1 MDSKLQLF
9 SQIMLFYVF
18 ITYVVFPVGF
28 YYLVDRSLKSA
39 GNGFI
44 VGSIVSVMLWMF
56 VGRTLI

>member
-56 VGRTLI
+56 VGRNLI